1 MRSLLLPLGLVS
13 IVGVASSLACTV
25 SVSPGSWVVPTG
37 GVTFTAY
44 GSCDTFDG
52 YAEITGVTVY
62 STYCGSLT
70 CDGSYYAL
78 CNGAAWSG
86 CDCEIPSGYV
96 VVSGGWSDFGGG
108 IGGGGDDGGA
118 GGDGASGGD
127 GGNGSETGGGDDGGG
142 GGNDGGAGGDDGG
155 GGGGYDGGGGGGGE
169 S

>member
-62 STYCGSLT
+62 SSYCGSLT
-70 CDGSYYAL
+70 CSDSYYAL
-78 CNGAAWSG
+78 CNGAAWAG
-86 CDCEIPSGYV
+86 CSCDIPAGYV
-96 VVSGGWSDFGGG
+96 VVSGGWSDYGDG
-108 IGGGGDDGGA
+108 IGGAGDDGGAGGDDGGA
-118 GGDGASGGD
+118 GGDD
-127 GGNGSETGGGDDGGG
+127 GGSGSDGAG
-142 GGNDGGAGGDDGG
+142 GGNDGGGGSDSGG
-155 GGGGYDGGGGGGGE
+155 GGSDGGGGGGGE